1 MTLEEFRNSEYNEAL
16 CSVELKLTE
25 WILYTE
31 EEMKEDADKKA
42 TQGYLK
48 EYTYEE
54 ACANWWNELTE
65 ENKEII
71 KSIPNF
77 DEDKFEEI
85 TGIKIDD
92 H

>member
-1 MTLEEFRNSEYNEAL
+1 MTLKEFIKSKYNKAL

-31 EEMKEDADKKA
+31 EEMKEDDDKKA
-42 TQGYLK
+42 TKGYLK
-48 EYTYEE
+48 NYTYKE

-77 DEDKFEEI
+77 DAGKFYEI
-85 TGIKIDD
+85 TGIMA
-92 H
+92 